1 MKKSFFAAAIK
12 PQFRQLL
19 FVMVIAFIIGAC
31 SKTSTTDI
39 GSPDNSLPAEQ
50 QKGPPPPPPSPANPA
65 IVFNA
70 DTTFQ
75 YRGQS
80 HTASA
85 IYVIDA
91 DGTHRKLI
99 YYDFITSGNGWS
111 KGSTADPEWSGNGQ
125 QICFTGRV
133 FAGSIPPIRPSTS
146 QTSIYTLNFSLVN
159 GVPTASNVTKILDG
173 AANGVSYSYPSWSPT
188 ANEIAVR
195 TWGSNGNPEKLQI
208 VPSTGGTPTTIF
220 TAPTTDYIISSPC
233 FSPDGSKLA
242 FHFRNYPTGEKWIK
256 VIDRFTGTVLN
267 SIVLDPALGWFD
279 LDWSR
284 TSGSS
289 KLIFRSFIP
298 NSGGL
303 GSLYQLDFNSSS
315 TPTALTS
322 NAADP
327 TWSPD
332 DTKIAYREST
342 NQQGIIKVLT
352 LSTNT
357 IISISTLGGYS
368 LNWKR

>member
-1 MKKSFFAAAIK
+1 MKKSFLAVAIK
-12 PQFRQLL
+12 PQSRQLL
-19 FVMVIAFIIGAC
+19 FVMTLTFIFGAC
-31 SKTSTTDI
+31 SKTSTTDM
-39 GSPDNSLPAEQ
+39 GSTDNSVPASQ
-50 QKGPPPPPPSPANPA
+50 MKPPPPPPSPANPA

-91 DGTHRKLI
+91 DGSHRKLI
-99 YYDFITSGNGWS
+99 YYDFITSGNSWS
-111 KGSTADPEWSGNGQ
+111 RGSTAEPEWSGNGQ
-125 QICFTGRV
+125 QICFSGRV
-133 FAGSIPPIRPSTS
+133 LAGSTPPIRPLTS
-146 QTSIYTLNFSLVN
+146 QTSVFTLNFSLVN

-173 AANGVSYSYPSWSPT
+173 AADGKSYSNPSWSPT
-188 ANEIAVR
+188 ANEIAIKA
-195 TWGSNGNPEKLQI
+195 WGSSNGDPNKIQI
-208 VPSTGGTPTTIF
+208 VSSTGGTPVTIF
-220 TAPTTDYIISSPC
+220 TSPTIDFLIGQLC

-242 FHFRNYPTGEKWIK
+242 FHIRNNSTGEKWIN
-256 VIDRFTGTVLN
+256 VIDRFTGAVLN

-289 KLIFRSFIP
+289 ILIFRSFIP

-303 GSLYQLDFNSSS
+303 GSLYQLNFNSSS
-315 TPTALTS
+315 TPTPLTS
-322 NAADP
+322 NAAYP

-332 DTKIAYREST
+332 DTKIAFTEST
-342 NQQGIIKVLT
+342 NSQGIIKVLT
-352 LSTNT
+352 LATNT
-357 IISISTLGGYS
+357 ITTISLVGSYA